1 MASNSPP
8 TIGLIGGMSWES
20 TAKYYRLANVLTR
33 ERLGGL
39 HSARIVAISLDFADI
54 EPLQAAGQW
63 HEAGQIL
70 AAAAQRLE
78 AAGADLALICTN
90 TMHIVA
96 DQVQA
101 AIGIPLLHIADVAAT
116 SVTSAGLTT
125 VGLLGT
131 AFTMEKTYY
140 RSRVESHGLTV
151 LIPPPDDRAA
161 VHRVIY
167 DELCLGQLR
176 EESRQLYR
184 EVIGRMVTDGAEGI
198 ILGCTEIELLVS
210 AADSPVPI
218 FPTTRLHV
226 MAALDAGR
234 AADAGTKPPSGS
246 GGAATSDPSHRS
258 PANLH
263 PAHTP

>member
-1 MASNSPP
+1 MTSNSPR

-20 TAKYYRLANVLTR
+20 TAEYYRLANVLTR

-39 HSARIVAISLDFADI
+39 HSARVVAISLDFAVI

-70 AAAAQRLE
+70 AVAAQRLE
-78 AAGADLALICTN
+78 AAAADLVLICTN

-101 AIGIPLLHIADVAAT
+101 AIGIPLLHIADVAAAA
-116 SVTSAGLTT
+116 VKSAGLTT

-131 AFTMEKTYY
+131 AFTMEQSYY
-140 RSRVESHGLTV
+140 RDRIESHGITV
-151 LIPPPDDRAA
+151 ITPPDDDRAD
-161 VHRVIY
+161 VHRIIY
-167 DELCLGQLR
+167 DELCLGELR
-176 EESRQLYR
+176 EDSRQLYR
-184 EVIGRMVTDGAEGI
+184 EIIWRLITAGAEGI

-226 MAALDAGR
+226 VAALDAAH
-234 AADAGTKPPSGS
+234 AADASTERPGGS
-246 GGAATSDPSHRS
+246 GGAATSDPSH
-258 PANLH
+258 
-263 PAHTP
+263 